1 MMRRQEPTITIEARG
16 TDAREV
22 FAELFAQAKANFV
35 LQVDIQRPVYLTLRE
50 TPFLKA
56 LQLLCEATNTRYSV
70 RDGVYYIAPITNAPP
85 APPPTPPIQVQ
96 EARPRTVRLVGT
108 GLPLRT
114 AAAEIARQAG
124 VKVEVAPD
132 APNLRYNL
140 NLPSVEVEKAL
151 DALCEGVGLRWE
163 KVEGGYRIVPVSPPQ
178 ARPAQ
183 APVEQTPGA
192 PRTAPATPRTAPS
205 RPVSPESALRCPRC
219 RYALQLD
226 WRYCPIC
233 GTFVKLLTDRARR
246 EGTQPPK

>member
-1 MMRRQEPTITIEARG
+1 MSRLQEPMITLDARG
-16 TDAREV
+16 KDAREV
-22 FAELFAQAKANFV
+22 FAELFAQAKVDFV

-50 TPFLKA
+50 TPFLRA

-70 RDGVYYIAPITNAPP
+70 RNGVYYVAPIAS
-85 APPPTPPIQVQ
+85 APPPPPVQVQ
-96 EARPRTVRLVGT
+96 ETRPRAIRLVGT
-108 GLPLRT
+108 GLTLRA
-114 AAAEIARQAG
+114 AAAEIAKQAG

-140 NLPSVEVEKAL
+140 NLPSVEVERAL

-163 KVEGGYRIVPVSPPQ
+163 KIEGGYRIAPLSPPQ

-183 APVEQTPGA
+183 APVEQTPAA
-192 PRTAPATPRTAPS
+192 PRAPAANPRTAPS
-205 RPVSPESALRCPRC
+205 RPVSPENALRCPKC

-233 GTFVKLLTDRARR
+233 GAYVKHITDKAKR
-246 EGTQPPK
+246 EQGQKP

>member
-1 MMRRQEPTITIEARG
+1 MMWRLQEPKITLEARG

-22 FAELFAQAKANFV
+22 FAELFTQAQVNFV

-50 TPFLKA
+50 TPFLRA

-70 RDGVYYIAPITNAPP
+70 RDGVYYITPIASAPTAP
-85 APPPTPPIQVQ
+85 AEASPTT
-96 EARPRTVRLVGT
+96 RPRTVRLVGT
-108 GLPLRT
+108 GIPLRT
-114 AAAEIARQAG
+114 AAAAIAQQAG
-124 VKVEVAPD
+124 VQVEVAPD

-163 KVEGGYRIVPVSPPQ
+163 KIEGGYRIAPISPPQ

-183 APVEQTPGA
+183 APAGAVAAA
-192 PRTAPATPRTAPS
+192 PRTASAAPRPAPS
-205 RPVSPESALRCPRC
+205 RPVSPNQGLRCPKC
-219 RYALQLD
+219 QYALQLD

-233 GTFVKLLTDRARR
+233 GAFVKHLTDRAKR
-246 EGTQPPK
+246 EGAQRAR

>member
-1 MMRRQEPTITIEARG
+1 MNRSQEPTITIEARG

-50 TPFLKA
+50 TPFLRA

-70 RDGVYYIAPITNAPP
+70 RDGVYYIAPITPAPSAPPP
-85 APPPTPPIQVQ
+85 APPVQVQ
-96 EARPRTVRLVGT
+96 ETRPRTVRLVGT
-108 GLPLRT
+108 GLTLRA
-114 AAAEIARQAG
+114 AAAEIAKQAG

-163 KVEGGYRIVPVSPPQ
+163 KVESGYRIAPLSPPQ

-192 PRTAPATPRTAPS
+192 PRAAQATPRTAPS
-205 RPVSPESALRCPRC
+205 RPVSPESALRCPKC
-219 RYALQLD
+219 RYALQLE

-233 GTFVKLLTDRARR
+233 GAYVKHITDRAKR
-246 EGTQPPK
+246 EQGQKP